1 MIPTDR
7 FYTSSV
13 VDRLDSLERKISTF
27 SRKAENSSGVKN
39 ANVEKVKDT
48 PEDLEMKQM
57 LFRKLTQFRNKR
69 TLNSE

>member
-27 SRKAENSSGVKN
+27 SIKAENGSGVK
-39 ANVEKVKDT
+39 AADVEKVKDT

>member
-1 MIPTDR
+1 MIPTDS

-57 LFRKLTQFRNKR
+57 LFRKLKQFRNKG
-69 TLNSE
+69 TLNSK

>member
-27 SRKAENSSGVKN
+27 SRKTENSSGVKA

-69 TLNSE
+69 TLNSK